1 MIDSNEMDIF
11 SSFTLNSLNN
21 CSPLTVKQI
30 IYYQFLLYPYCY
42 HYHFIKPNEW
52 LKEEAFIKEQ

>member
-42 HYHFIKPNEW
+42 HYHFIKPN
-52 LKEEAFIKEQ
+52 